1 MVFRSL
7 IRIFAGSNPTI
18 NNYKTMKRTILLFL
32 SVMMTVIMTAG
43 DVTPQQALQQAQKF
57 LQQTPS
63 GMKRSQAEVPQL
75 KMAGRVSGLYVFN
88 AEQNQ
93 GYVIVSNDDRTV
105 PILGY
110 SETGTLDLDNM
121 PCNMHAWLQGYADE
135 IAWLNEHNIQPTASQ
150 IPRRTASAV
159 KAPIAPLVKTQW
171 NQDAP
176 YNNNC
181 PYYKKDGSSYSYSLT
196 GGTGYEHCATGCV
209 ATAMAQVMYYNQ
221 WPTAAT
227 ADIPAYTWKENSLSL
242 PATTFDWGNMLL
254 SYKSG
259 GSDEQKAAVATLMQY
274 CGYSLKMDYGE
285 SSSASTANVA
295 TALQSYFD
303 YATTTAYVYRSNY
316 SYANWIEL
324 IYNELKQGRAVV
336 YRGTSAGGGHSFVCD
351 GYQGEDF
358 FHFNW
363 GWGGSS
369 DDYFKLSVTNPYE
382 QGIGGSSSN
391 EGFIYDQGAVVGIQK
406 NGGTGTVL
414 NNAGDF
420 DLVDNGVTFSAS
432 PTQYQEVEVT
442 LNIENNGPDDFDG
455 DIGCE
460 IYYESSEDNWQYV
473 EDVYCHAIIPKGG
486 GTATVKFTPKNAG
499 NYKVNIYQSNW
510 YIFDNDHQLIGH
522 IVSVAAGS
530 PTSTTDNI
538 TLGRSLS
545 VETEEL
551 ISGNS
556 YNIYGS
562 LFKGTLTVTNPDPDN
577 NYNGTY
583 QCDLYDMNYS
593 CLFHFVEKIT
603 VPANGSIN
611 IPIAS
616 TGLDIGKN
624 YYVYVTYIKEGNW
637 TGWDKVATCTVNPGI
652 VTYQSDGTSAV
663 TKVEGAN
670 YYALDDIFAVDITG
684 AGITSATS
692 AEPNCLFIIGDGD
705 ESPIG
710 VGNVVVKSGSSY
722 TATNIELTD
731 GYDFYSPV
739 DFTAS
744 NIVFTYNN
752 NRWADGSNGWNT
764 IMLPYD
770 VTLVKADEAIIDWFH
785 SSSDTDKQFWVKKFT
800 GDDTSVPKVYFDYT
814 AEMKANTPYIIAL
827 PGNHWG
833 SEYDL
838 SGKTIKFIGQN
849 TTVHKSE
856 RVAVTGGNYRFVGET
871 KAVSTENI
879 YCINAAGNQ
888 FVLKATGGSPAFRPF
903 FKADM
908 FDRTVTSLGIG
919 NGGGTTG
926 IETMSDVRGMMSDVW
941 YDLQGRRVENPT
953 KGVYIKNGKLFIKK

>member
-1 MVFRSL
+1 
-7 IRIFAGSNPTI
+7 
-18 NNYKTMKRTILLFL
+18 MKRTILLLL
-32 SVMMTVIMTAG
+32 SVMMTIIMTAG
-43 DVTPQQALQQAQKF
+43 NVTPEQALQQAQNF
-57 LQQTPS
+57 LQETPM

-88 AEQNQ
+88 AERNQ
-93 GYVIVSNDDRTV
+93 GFVIVSNDDRTA

-110 SETGTLDLDNM
+110 SETGSLDPDNM
-121 PCNMHAWLQGYADE
+121 PCNMRAWLQGYADE
-135 IAWLNEHNIQPTASQ
+135 IAWLDEHNVQLTGVADS
-150 IPRRTASAV
+150 RRSSAV
-159 KAPIAPLVKTQW
+159 KTPIAPLVKTHW
-171 NQDAP
+171 NQNAP
-176 YNNNC
+176 YNNQC
-181 PYYKKDGSSYSYSLT
+181 PYYKNEGSSYSYNTT
-196 GGTGYEHCATGCV
+196 GGEGYQHCATGCV
-209 ATAMAQVMYYNQ
+209 ATAMAQVMYHNQ
-221 WPTAAT
+221 WPKEATTA
-227 ADIPAYTWKENSLSL
+227 IPAYTWKEISLEL
-242 PATTFDWGNMLL
+242 PATTFDWANMLL
-254 SYKSG
+254 SYG
-259 GSDEQKAAVATLMQY
+259 GGASDEQKTAVATLMQY
-274 CGYSLKMDYGE
+274 CGYSLQMTYGE
-285 SSSASTANVA
+285 SSSAYTAA
-295 TALQSYFD
+295 IADALQSYFD
-303 YATTTAYVYRSNY
+303 YATTTTYVHRSNY
-316 SYANWIEL
+316 TYANWIEL

-363 GWGGSS
+363 GWGGQS
-369 DDYFKLSVTNPYE
+369 DDYFKLSATNPYE
-382 QGIGGSSSN
+382 QGIGGSSSK

-414 NNAGDF
+414 DNASNF
-420 DLVDNGVTFSAS
+420 ALVDNGVTFSAN
-432 PTQYQEVEVT
+432 PTQYQEVEMT
-442 LNIENNGPDDFDG
+442 LNVGNDGPDDFDG

-460 IYYESSEDNWQYV
+460 IWYESSTDNWDNV
-473 EDVYCHAIIPKGG
+473 ENVYCHAVIPKGG
-486 GTATVKFTPKNAG
+486 GTATAKFTPKNAG
-499 NYKVNIYQSNW
+499 KYKVKLFRAGL
-510 YIFDNDHQLIGH
+510 YISSSEY
-522 IVSVAAGS
+522 IVSVAEGS
-530 PTSTTDNI
+530 TAPTTDNI
-538 TLGRSLS
+538 VLGRSAS

-577 NYNGTY
+577 NYNGYY

-624 YYVYVTYIKEGNW
+624 YYVYVTYIKNGTW
-637 TGWDKVATCTVNPGI
+637 TDWDKVATYTAKPGI

-663 TKVEGAN
+663 TKVEGTN
-670 YYALDDIFAVDITG
+670 YYAPDDIFAVDITG

-731 GYDFYSPV
+731 GREFYSPV

-744 NIVFTYNN
+744 NIEFTYYN
-752 NRWADGSNGWNT
+752 NRWADGTNGWNT
-764 IMLPYD
+764 FFLPYD
-770 VTLVKADEAIIDWFH
+770 VSWVTADDDEIIDWFH
-785 SSSDTDKQFWVKKFT
+785 SDSDTGKQFWVKEFVSDEP
-800 GDDTSVPKVYFDYT
+800 GVVNFGF
-814 AEMKANTPYIIAL
+814 ANEMKANTPYIIAL
-827 PGNHWG
+827 PGDHWG

-838 SGKTIKFIGQN
+838 SDKTIKFIGQN
-849 TTVHKSE
+849 VTVYKSSP
-856 RVAVTGGNYRFVGET
+856 VAVTGGYYRFIGDTRAVG
-871 KAVSTENI
+871 TENI
-879 YCINAAGNQ
+879 YSLNADGNQ
-888 FVLKATGGSPAFRPF
+888 FVLDDGSAPFRAY
-903 FKADM
+903 FKANM
-908 FDRTVTSLGIG
+908 FDRSESSLSIG

-926 IETMSDVRGMMSDVW
+926 IENNNRETINNNRY

-953 KGVYIKNGKLFIKK
+953 KGVYIKNGCKVVIK